1 MKSELEYTAFEDV
14 PGPLN
19 GLASTSEIID
29 RQLDVYGISVNDTT
43 GQFDDATDPTSDPTS
58 DPTTD
63 TTIAPSTASTRGS
76 DPYTLYAYDGPGD
89 TGKTFG
95 DMMRSYGFPSDL
107 SGFVRDAEDAIV
119 GIPDE
124 IQRGTPLSVILSKPG
139 RLQGIG
145 AAFILVGIIL
155 VILHALS

>member
-63 TTIAPSTASTRGS
+63 T
-76 DPYTLYAYDGPGD
+76 TLYAYDGPGD

-155 VILHALS
+155 VILHALT

>member
-43 GQFDDATDPTSDPTS
+43 GQFDDATDPTSDPTI
-58 DPTTD
+58 DA
-63 TTIAPSTASTRGS
+63 TIAPSTASTRGS

-95 DMMRSYGFPSDL
+95 DMMKSYGFPSDL

-124 IQRGTPLSVILSKPG
+124 IQRGTPLYEILSKPW

-155 VILHALS
+155 IIFHALS

>member
-1 MKSELEYTAFEDV
+1 MKSNLEYTAFEDV

-29 RQLDVYGISVNDTT
+29 RQMDIYGISVNDTT
-43 GQFDDATDPTSDPTS
+43 GQFDDATNRAP

-63 TTIAPSTASTRGS
+63 ATIASSTASTNGS
-76 DPYTLYAYDGPGD
+76 DPHTMYAYDGPVD

-95 DMMRSYGFPSDL
+95 DMVKSYGFPSDL
-107 SGFVRDAEDAIV
+107 AGFVRDAEDAIV

-124 IQRGTPLSVILSKPG
+124 IQQGTPLAVILSKPG

-145 AAFILVGIIL
+145 AAFILVGVVLI
-155 VILHALS
+155 ILHALS

>member
-1 MKSELEYTAFEDV
+1 MKSTLEYTAFDDV

-29 RQLDVYGISVNDTT
+29 RQLDIYGISVNDTT
-43 GQFDDATDPTSDPTS
+43 GQFDDATDQASV
-58 DPTTD
+58 PTTG
-63 TTIAPSTASTRGS
+63 TTTATAAPSTASTSGS
-76 DPYTLYAYDGPGD
+76 DPYTLYAYDGPVD
-89 TGKTFG
+89 TGKSFG
-95 DMMRSYGFPSDL
+95 DMLKSYGFPSDL

-124 IQRGTPLSVILSKPG
+124 IQQGTPLAVILSKPG

-145 AAFILVGIIL
+145 AAFILIGIIL
-155 VILHALS
+155 IVLHALA